1 MDRDALRAW
10 VDAYERAWRAPGVD
24 ALDALFTEDAT
35 YSTAPFEP
43 PFRGLAAI
51 REMWAAERSPG
62 EEFTTVAEIIALEGD
77 TGVVRVEVRYTR
89 PREQRYRDLWIVRL
103 APDGRCR
110 AFEEWPFWPPGS
122 GGGFGAG
129 PAGGDPAGR

>member
-10 VDAYERAWRAPGVD
+10 VDAYERAWRAPGVGG
-24 ALDALFTEDAT
+24 LDALFTQDAT
-35 YSTAPFEP
+35 YATAPFEP

-51 REMWAAERSPG
+51 RRMWAAERDPG
-62 EEFTTVAEIIALEGD
+62 EEFTMAAQIVALEGD
-77 TGVVRVEVRYTR
+77 TGVVRLEVRYAR

-122 GGGFGAG
+122 GGGFVGG
-129 PAGGDPAGR
+129 PAEGDPAGR